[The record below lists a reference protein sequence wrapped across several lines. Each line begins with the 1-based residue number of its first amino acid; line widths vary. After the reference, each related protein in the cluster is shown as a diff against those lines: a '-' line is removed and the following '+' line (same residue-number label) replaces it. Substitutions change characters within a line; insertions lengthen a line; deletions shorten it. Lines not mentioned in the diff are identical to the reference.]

1 MHGLD
6 ALDREVDQQRA
17 CEIEQRKEIEIR
29 RKAQALSNRRRNEAP
44 DKVACD
50 IPGDVSGERVA
61 SIHRAALLAQIG
73 KRQGKGRGHANALH
87 DTKRGEDDKIWRN
100 RKEAY
105 RDREEKEARQNTRPA
120 IDVRAE
126 GSDH

>member
-17 CEIEQRKEIEIR
+17 CEIEQGKEIEIR
-29 RKAQALSNRRRNEAP
+29 RKAQTLSNRRRNEAP

-50 IPGDVSGERVA
+50 IPRDVSGERVA

-87 DTKRGEDDKIWRN
+87 YTKHRERGKVWRD
-100 RKEAY
+100 RKQAC
-105 RDREEKEARQNTRPA
+105 RDREEKEAYQNTRSA
-120 IDVRAE
+120 IDV
-126 GSDH
+126 